1 MTDIKTRNTAL
12 KLSYGMVGGGQG
24 AFIGDVHRRT
34 ARFDEKAD
42 IVAGCFSRDFHNTLE
57 TGEMLGID
65 AHRLYRTFEEMAA
78 AERQREDGIDFVVI
92 VTPNYLHYPVAKAF
106 LEQGIHVVCDK
117 PLTISSE
124 EGIELK
130 RLANEHDCLFMVTY
144 TYTGHA
150 MAREARRIVTGG
162 EIGEVFMVMAEYASD
177 WLLDAP
183 EKQGHKQAV
192 WRSDPQRTGI
202 SNCVG
207 DIGTHVE
214 NLVSF
219 ITGLK
224 IEKLIANLD
233 IVGEG
238 RELDDNAQVLVK
250 YDNGASGVY
259 WTSQVAAGYEN
270 GLKVRVFGSTGSVE
284 FDQENPDYLRLTK
297 KGEPPQIIC
306 RGADYGAAAEISRLP
321 AGHTEGYYVAFANLY
336 AMFTRT
342 LARKKAGE
350 KVDEQAAGYPTL
362 DDGLEGVIFVE
373 KCVESMRA
381 GNVWTVVR

>member
-1 MTDIKTRNTAL
+1 MDLN
-12 KLSYGMVGGGQG
+12 YGMVGGGRGALIGKAHRTSIALNGDCRLASG
-24 AFIGDVHRRT
+24 AFSSSTEKNLASGRDLGVD
-34 ARFDEKAD
+34 DERIYGSYA
-42 IVAGCFSRDFHNTLE
+42 
-57 TGEMLGID
+57 
-65 AHRLYRTFEEMAA
+65 EMAQKEA
-78 AERQREDGIDFVVI
+78 AREDGIDFVVI
-92 VTPNYLHYPVAKAF
+92 VTPNHLHFSAAKAF

-117 PLTISSE
+117 PLTISSA

-162 EIGEVFMVMAEYASD
+162 EIGEVTMVMAEYASG

-183 EKQGHKQAV
+183 EKQGNKQAV
-192 WRSDPQRTGI
+192 WRTDPKLTGI

-214 NLVSF
+214 NMVSF

-238 RELDDNAQVLVK
+238 RELDDNAQILVK

-270 GLKVRVFGSTGSVE
+270 GLKVRVFGSAGSVE
-284 FDQENPDYLRLTK
+284 FDQEDPDRLRLTK
-297 KGEPPQIIC
+297 KGAPPQIIS
-306 RGADYGAAAEISRLP
+306 RGANYGAAAEISRLS
-321 AGHTEGYYVAFANLY
+321 AGQTEGYYVAFANLY

-342 LARKKAGE
+342 LACKKAGD

-362 DDGLEGVIFVE
+362 DDGIEGVIFVE
-373 KCVESMRA
+373 KCVKSMRA
-381 GNVWTVVR
+381 GNVWTVL

>member
-1 MTDIKTRNTAL
+1 
-12 KLSYGMVGGGQG
+12 
-24 AFIGDVHRRT
+24 
-34 ARFDEKAD
+34 
-42 IVAGCFSRDFHNTLE
+42 
-57 TGEMLGID
+57 
-65 AHRLYRTFEEMAA
+65 
-78 AERQREDGIDFVVI
+78 
-92 VTPNYLHYPVAKAF
+92 
-106 LEQGIHVVCDK
+106 
-117 PLTISSE
+117 
-124 EGIELK
+124 
-130 RLANEHDCLFMVTY
+130 
-144 TYTGHA
+144 

-162 EIGEVFMVMAEYASD
+162 EIGEVTMVMAEYASG

-183 EKQGHKQAV
+183 EKQGNKQAA
-192 WRSDPQRTGI
+192 WRTDPKLTGI

-214 NLVSF
+214 NMVSF

-270 GLKVRVFGSTGSVE
+270 GLKVRVFGSAGSVE
-284 FDQENPDYLRLTK
+284 FDQEDPDRLRLVK
-297 KGEPPQIIC
+297 KGAPPQIIS
-306 RGADYGAAAEISRLP
+306 RGADYGAAAEISRLS
-321 AGHTEGYYVAFANLY
+321 AGQTEGYFVAFANLY
-336 AMFTRT
+336 AMFSRT

-362 DDGLEGVIFVE
+362 DDGIEGVIFVE

-381 GNVWTVVR
+381 GNVWTAVF

>member
-1 MTDIKTRNTAL
+1 
-12 KLSYGMVGGGQG
+12 MVGGGRGALIGKAHRTSIALNGDCRLVAG
-24 AFIGDVHRRT
+24 AFSSS
-34 ARFDEKAD
+34 AEKNLASAKD
-42 IVAGCFSRDFHNTLE
+42 
-57 TGEMLGID
+57 LGID
-65 AHRLYRTFEEMAA
+65 DDRIYNSYLAMAQKESA
-78 AERQREDGIDFVVI
+78 RKDGIDFVVI
-92 VTPNYLHYPVAKAF
+92 VTPNHLHFSAARTF
-106 LEQGIHVVCDK
+106 LEQGIHVACDK
-117 PLTISSE
+117 PLTISSV

-130 RLANEHDCLFMVTY
+130 RLANEHNCLFMVTY

-150 MAREARRIVTGG
+150 MAREARRIVTTG
-162 EIGEVFMVMAEYASD
+162 EIGEVTMVMAEYASD

-183 EKQGHKQAV
+183 EKQGHKQAI
-192 WRSDPQRTGI
+192 WRTDPKLTGI

-233 IVGEG
+233 IVGDG
-238 RELDDNAQVLVK
+238 RELDDNAQILVK
-250 YDNGASGVY
+250 YDNDASGVY

-270 GLKVRVFGSTGSVE
+270 GLKVRIFGSTGSVE

-297 KGEPPQIIC
+297 KGEPPQIIS

-321 AGHTEGYYVAFANLY
+321 AGQTEGYYVAFANLY

-342 LARKKAGE
+342 LVRKKAGE
-350 KVDEQAAGYPTL
+350 KIDEQTAGYPTL
-362 DDGLEGVIFVE
+362 DDGIEGVIFVE

-381 GNVWTVVR
+381 GNVWTVVPSIP